1 LLGNRGFSCARQ
13 TAEDYQHWH
22 AALCLWLLGNLYDVA
37 FQIPLL
43 EGVRALLILLNLSD
57 IHAPRT

>member
-37 FQIPLL
+37 FQVPHL
-43 EGVRALLILLNLSD
+43 EVVRAFVERIGD
-57 IHAPRT
+57 GQKRHGWI